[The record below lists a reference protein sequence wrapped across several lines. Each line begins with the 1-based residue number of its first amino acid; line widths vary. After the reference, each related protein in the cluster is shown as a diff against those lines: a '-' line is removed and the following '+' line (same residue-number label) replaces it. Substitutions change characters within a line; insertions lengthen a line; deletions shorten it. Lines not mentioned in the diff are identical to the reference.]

1 VSIVTI
7 DFETYYDQKYSLKQM
22 TPVEYILDPRFE
34 VLGAGIVDKAIVPQP
49 FWMDGEPLRRYL
61 EGLRERESLT
71 VVSHNSLFDMCIL
84 HWCYGTLPD
93 LMIDT
98 LGMARSMI
106 YAHTGSISLNSCA
119 AHFGLAPKGD
129 TILKVA
135 GMHRKEMEEAGFWQ
149 AFTEYAKHDAYLAQE
164 IFLKMA
170 LTFPKDE
177 YKIMDMVLRC
187 AVDPQFVL
195 DREVL
200 MTHLA
205 EIKQEKEQLL
215 TRAGILD
222 KKELLS
228 NEKFANALRGLGIQP
243 PMKTSPATGKETY
256 AFAKSDPM
264 MQEFT
269 KHPRSE
275 VQALVGARVGIKS
288 TLEETRTEKL
298 IRISNLDWQK
308 TKLKVPPGQAFAPIP
323 LRYSGAHT
331 HRLSGDWKLNA
342 QNWTK
347 AKTLPDGSKVT
358 GRLRLAHRAPPGYL
372 VVKCDASQIEARI
385 VAWLSKQDDLVNDFA
400 KGEDIYSKFAEESIY
415 NYPVSKTTVDERF
428 VGKSAI
434 LGLGFQ
440 VGAAK
445 FQKEISAKSFVTL
458 GHSIELSLE
467 DSQKIVGAY
476 RNRFPRI
483 VQAWAHCGETIK
495 QMQFRQ
501 GLRDTFDGIIG
512 IGHEALI
519 LPNGHKLFYP
529 GLHFKD
535 KAESDDGYGSWVCR
549 YGKEWKKLFGG
560 KVWENIVQA
569 LARIITM
576 NAAREMLREGFQ
588 LAHQIHDDLIYVVP
602 EKEAYQVA
610 KLLELQMSIQRD
622 WYRGLPLAA
631 EAGIGPSY
639 GECK

>member
-1 VSIVTI
+1 
-7 DFETYYDQKYSLKQM
+7 
-22 TPVEYILDPRFE
+22 
-34 VLGAGIVDKAIVPQP
+34 
-49 FWMDGEPLRRYL
+49 MDGEPLRRYL
-61 EGLRERESLT
+61 EGLRERESVT
-71 VVSHNSLFDMCIL
+71 VVSHNALFDMCIL

-98 LGMARSMI
+98 LGMARAMI
-106 YAHTGSISLNSCA
+106 YAHTGSVSLNSCA
-119 AHFGLAPKGD
+119 AHFGLALKGD

-135 GMHRKEMEEAGFWQ
+135 GMRRENIEAAGLWQ
-149 AFTEYAKHDAYLAQE
+149 AFTEYAKHDAYLCQM

-170 LTFPKDE
+170 ETFPKEE

-195 DREVL
+195 DRNVL
-200 MTHLA
+200 MTHLS
-205 EIKQEKEQLL
+205 EIQLEKQHLL

-228 NEKFANALRGLGIQP
+228 NEKFANALRGLGIVP

-256 AFAKSDPM
+256 AFAKSDPV
-264 MQEFT
+264 MQDFT

-275 VQALVGARVGIKS
+275 VQALVAARVGIKS

-298 IRISNLDWQK
+298 IRISNLDWTK
-308 TKLKVPPGQAFAPIP
+308 TKLKVPGGQAFAPIP

-347 AKTLPDGSKVT
+347 TKTLPDGSKVI
-358 GRLRLAHRAPPGYL
+358 GRLRLAHRAPPGFL
-372 VVKCDASQIEARI
+372 VVKADASQIEARI
-385 VAWLSKQDDLVNDFA
+385 VAWLSGQEDLVEDFRR
-400 KGEDIYSKFAEESIY
+400 GEDIYSKFAEESIY

-458 GHSIELSLE
+458 GHSIDLSLE
-467 DSQKIVGAY
+467 DSQKIVSAY
-476 RNRFPRI
+476 RNRFTKI
-483 VQAWAHCGETIK
+483 VASWDKCKGTIPI
-495 QMQFRQ
+495 MQGYSGNR
-501 GLRDTFDGIIG
+501 LMLFDLIKVE
-512 IGHEALI
+512 HEALT

-535 KAESDDGYGSWVCR
+535 RSETTDGYGEWVCR

-576 NAAREMLREGFQ
+576 NAAREMARAGYQ

-602 EKEAYQVA
+602 EEDAEKVA
-610 KLLELQMSIQRD
+610 KALVLFMSEPKD
-622 WYRGLPLAA
+622 WYQGLPLAA
-631 EAGIGPSY
+631 EYGIGESY

>member
-7 DFETYYDQKYSLKQM
+7 DFETYYDQKYSVKQM
-22 TPVEYILDPRFE
+22 TPVEYCLDPRFE

-61 EGLRERESLT
+61 EGLRERESVT

-98 LGMARSMI
+98 MGMARAMI
-106 YAHTGSISLNSCA
+106 YAHTGSVSLNSCA

-135 GMHRKEMEEAGFWQ
+135 GMRRENIEAAGLWQ
-149 AFTEYAKHDAYLAQE
+149 AFTEYAKHDAFLCQE

-170 LTFPKDE
+170 ATFPKDE

-195 DREVL
+195 DRDVL
-200 MTHLA
+200 MTHLR

-228 NEKFANALRGLGIQP
+228 NEKFARALRDLGIQP
-243 PMKTSPATGKETY
+243 PTKISPATGATTY

-264 MQEFT
+264 MQEFQ

-275 VQALVGARVGIKS
+275 VQALVAARVGIKS

-347 AKTLPDGSKVT
+347 SKTLPDGSKVT
-358 GRLRLAHRAPPGYL
+358 GRLRLAHRAPPGHL

-385 VAWLSKQDDLVNDFA
+385 VAWLSGQEDLVEDFRR
-400 KGEDIYSKFAEESIY
+400 GEDIYSKFAEESIY
-415 NYPVSKTTVDERF
+415 GYPVNKGTVDERF

-445 FQKEISAKSFVTL
+445 YQKEISAKSFVTL
-458 GHSIELSLE
+458 GYSIDLSLE
-467 DSQKIVGAY
+467 DSQKIVHAY
-476 RNRFPRI
+476 RQRFHKI
-483 VQAWAHCGETIK
+483 VTSWSMCKELLPL
-495 QMQFRQ
+495 MQGYGHHGFR
-501 GLRDTFDGIIG
+501 LFDLIQVE
-512 IGHEALI
+512 HEALV
-519 LPNGHKLFYP
+519 LPNGHKLYYP

-535 KAESDDGYGSWVCR
+535 RAETQDGYGEWTCR

-576 NAAREMLREGFQ
+576 NAARDMARAGYQ

-602 EKEAYQVA
+602 EKHAEDVA
-610 KLLELQMSIQRD
+610 KLLVVMMSTPKD

-631 EAGIGPSY
+631 EAGIGESY